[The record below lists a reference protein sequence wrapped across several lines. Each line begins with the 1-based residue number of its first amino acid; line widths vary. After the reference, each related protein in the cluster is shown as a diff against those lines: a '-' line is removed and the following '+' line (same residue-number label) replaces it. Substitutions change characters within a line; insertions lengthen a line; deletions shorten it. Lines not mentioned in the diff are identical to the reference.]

1 MDGGIIA
8 LIVICISL
16 LIIAISVAYFIFKKS
31 KVKKGIAELQLIAQT
46 DANDVTK
53 DMAITLAYMTKQKE
67 NRDKRNKNN
76 KRNTAKRFKL
86 K

>member
-1 MDGGIIA
+1 
-8 LIVICISL
+8 
-16 LIIAISVAYFIFKKS
+16 
-31 KVKKGIAELQLIAQT
+31 
-46 DANDVTK
+46 VTK